1 MPVQNPQPHP
11 PASGLVSPHS
21 EVPAASKPRRVY
33 PGMPQGHYPA
43 NAPQYPQPAPPNG
56 AGLYPQPS
64 MPQMQPYGVPQ
75 GNAGF
80 NPQPNQLAGGFQNMS
95 LTGSSQPTGV
105 NLMAGPPPVAAF
117 DAAAP
122 SPKMNGPAV
131 TQSPFSNPDP
141 LYKRCTLNNIPQT
154 GALLGKSRL
163 PFGLLITPY
172 RHLLDGETPVPVIQ
186 APQIVRCRRCRTYI
200 NPWVQF
206 IEQGTRWKCNVCLL
220 SNDVPSFFDWDPD
233 NRSRVDRLQRPELT
247 HGVVEFVAPQEYMVR
262 PPQPVVFV
270 FVIDV
275 SFGAV
280 QSGMVAVA
288 ARAILSALDGIP
300 NTDDRTKVGFITFD
314 SSMHYY
320 NLAQS
325 QNTEPQMLVVSDL
338 DEPFM
343 PIPYDLL
350 VSLTE
355 SRAAIES
362 FLLKLP
368 SLFGSNQQTLSA
380 MGKALKCAE
389 KMIGSIGGKIVC
401 LQHSLPNHD
410 EGQLKMRDDPKASG
424 TAKESALL
432 QPAVAFYKNF
442 AVSCSPNQVS
452 IDLFL
457 FNPQYADIATLSG
470 CAKFTGGGLY
480 YYQGFS
486 AGKVEDALKFTKELH
501 HLLTRPLGLE
511 AVLRIRAS
519 KGIKMS
525 TFHGNFFLRSTDL
538 LSLPNVNP
546 DNSYT
551 IELAVTEDLKSTSVC
566 FQTALLYTSS
576 CGERRI
582 RVLTLCVP
590 VTSSLSEVY
599 IGADQ
604 YAIAGLLIKKA
615 VDRSL
620 TSKIED
626 ARDALVYKLTELL
639 AVYKS
644 SFNQASHPQQ
654 LMIADNLQL
663 LPSFILGMIK
673 NVIFREGN
681 AIPSD
686 LRSYMLALHYV
697 LCPEIA
703 LTNIYPRLWSL
714 QNLLSDATIGLPGEN
729 GAIVFP
735 PRLNLSSEKLSR
747 GSVFLL
753 DNGLEIFFWVGR
765 STSPDVLMAL
775 FGISS
780 LDSLPLGKAT
790 LPVVESDYNRRL
802 HNLVNTI
809 REARLKQCTV
819 YPHVYVA
826 REDGDP
832 SLRLWFLSHFVEDRI
847 DASLS
852 YPQFLASVREKVQK
866 TNV

>member
-1 MPVQNPQPHP
+1 
-11 PASGLVSPHS
+11 
-21 EVPAASKPRRVY
+21 
-33 PGMPQGHYPA
+33 
-43 NAPQYPQPAPPNG
+43 
-56 AGLYPQPS
+56 
-64 MPQMQPYGVPQ
+64 MQPYGVPQ

-280 QSGMVAVA
+280 QSGMVSVA

-320 NLAQS
+320 NLA
-325 QNTEPQMLVVSDL
+325 NTEPQMLVVSDL

-673 NVIFREGN
+673 N
-681 AIPSD
+681 
-686 LRSYMLALHYV
+686 
-697 LCPEIA
+697 
-703 LTNIYPRLWSL
+703 
-714 QNLLSDATIGLPGEN
+714 IGLPGEN

-819 YPHVYVA
+819 YPHV
-826 REDGDP
+826 
-832 SLRLWFLSHFVEDRI
+832 
-847 DASLS
+847 
-852 YPQFLASVREKVQK
+852 
-866 TNV
+866 